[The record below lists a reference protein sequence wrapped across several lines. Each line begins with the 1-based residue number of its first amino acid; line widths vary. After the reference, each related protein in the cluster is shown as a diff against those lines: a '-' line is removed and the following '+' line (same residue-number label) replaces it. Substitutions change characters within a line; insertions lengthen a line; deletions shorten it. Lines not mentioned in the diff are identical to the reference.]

1 VAEVSSYL
9 ILDRTAVLL
18 VVMERTVR
26 TEEKQ
31 LFLMVHQPII
41 LLLLLLMLYRGSELG
56 CKAPERTEGLYRTLL

>member
-1 VAEVSSYL
+1 
-9 ILDRTAVLL
+9 
-18 VVMERTVR
+18 MERTVR